1 MFYCLVVSTALH
13 HPSPTLYSALS
24 PPHQLSWLS
33 HLSSP
38 LTLIH
43 HPVSLI
49 CAVIAANII
58 HTPCIHFTLHTYS
71 LSLHLSQTHIH
82 MRAHTHTHTH
92 MYIYTYIYVY
102 IYIYIYILLIL
113 RRAILY
119 TFSKIKMVHPGFSVV
134 TQYEFTKKVFLQV
147 SSRQRS

>member
-13 HPSPTLYSALS
+13 HPGPTLYSALS

-33 HLSSP
+33 TP

-71 LSLHLSQTHIH
+71 LSLHLSQTHTGCPKKNETTFLLNISATKY
-82 MRAHTHTHTH
+82 RIFKPFFSPENLDPYARFE
-92 MYIYTYIYVY
+92 YSNIFERFLGAEIFAKQNE
-102 IYIYIYILLIL
+102 IL
-113 RRAILY
+113 
-119 TFSKIKMVHPGFSVV
+119 V
-134 TQYEFTKKVFLQV
+134 
-147 SSRQRS
+147 